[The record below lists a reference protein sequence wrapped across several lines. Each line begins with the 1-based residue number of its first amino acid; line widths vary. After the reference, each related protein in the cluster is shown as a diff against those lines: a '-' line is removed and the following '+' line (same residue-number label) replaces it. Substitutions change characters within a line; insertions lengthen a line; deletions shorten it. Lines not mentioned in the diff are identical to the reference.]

1 MESLTRLG
9 RIFFGTGMLAF
20 GLMNVVTG
28 IPVLGI
34 EPIPDGAPAHAIWAY
49 ATGALL
55 IAGGVG
61 VYMSRQRARIAAV
74 GLGVLLL
81 LWLITLHL
89 STLAMHIHNGSVWTS
104 AFECLALCSGAWIL
118 AAALPDENPD
128 RGAAADRLR
137 RMAGIGR
144 YAFGVSLPVFGALHF
159 IYWQYVASVIPGW
172 IPGSP
177 VFWAYFTGCAHVAA
191 GLAILS
197 GVQARLAATLLG
209 SMFTSWVVLLH
220 VPRVFAHPDHL
231 DEWTSLCVAIGLSG
245 VAWLMAG
252 YFARQASDRQAGLGR
267 HDQRE
272 PASA

>member
-34 EPIPDGAPAHAIWAY
+34 EPIPDGAPAFWAY
-49 ATGALL
+49 ATGVLL
-55 IAGGVG
+55 IVGGVG
-61 VYMSRQRARIAAV
+61 IYMGRQRARIAAM
-74 GLGVLLL
+74 GLGLLL
-81 LWLITLHL
+81 FLWLIVLHVPTL
-89 STLAMHIHNGSVWTS
+89 TTHIHNGSVWTS

-118 AAALPDENPD
+118 AAAVADENSE
-128 RGAAADRLR
+128 RSIGADRLR
-137 RMAGIGR
+137 HIAGIGR
-144 YAFGVSLPVFGALHF
+144 YAFGMSLPVFGALHF

-177 VFWAYFTGCAHVAA
+177 VFWAYFTGCAHIAA

-197 GVQARLAATLLG
+197 GIQARLAATLLG

-231 DEWTSLCVAIGLSG
+231 SEWTSLCVAIGLSG
-245 VAWLMAG
+245 VAWMMAG
-252 YFARQASDRQAGLGR
+252 YFERRASGTQVDVDR
-267 HDQRE
+267 HDRRE

>member
-20 GLMNVVTG
+20 GMMNVVTG
-28 IPVLGI
+28 VPVLGI
-34 EPIPDGAPAHAIWAY
+34 EPIPDGAPAHAFWAY
-49 ATGALL
+49 GTGVLL

-61 VYMSRQRARIAAV
+61 VWMDGRRAQVAAI
-74 GLGVLLL
+74 GLGVLLF
-81 LWLITLHL
+81 LWLIALHL
-89 STLAMHIHNGSVWTS
+89 PTLATHIHNGSVWTS
-104 AFECLALCSGAWIL
+104 TFECLALCSGAWIL
-118 AAALPDENPD
+118 AAALAGRNTD
-128 RGAAADRLR
+128 RNATADRLGR
-137 RMAGIGR
+137 LAGIGR

-177 VFWAYFTGCAHVAA
+177 VFWAYFTGCAHIAA

-231 DEWTSLCVAIGLSG
+231 SEWTSLCVAIGLSG
-245 VAWLMAG
+245 VAWMMAG
-252 YFARQASDRQAGLGR
+252 YFAALSANRPADLER
-267 HDQRE
+267 HGPRE